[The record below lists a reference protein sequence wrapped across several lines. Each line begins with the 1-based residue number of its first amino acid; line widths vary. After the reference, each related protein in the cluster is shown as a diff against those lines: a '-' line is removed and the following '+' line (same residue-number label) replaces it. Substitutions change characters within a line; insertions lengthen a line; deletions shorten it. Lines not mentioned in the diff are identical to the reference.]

1 MVVRPFLTRDGV
13 VVSGSFG
20 TGVYRGDSLGGLNE
34 FDEFSV
40 VGKDPQLAVKA
51 GEAGT
56 HGDGTARGVK
66 VKSGRGGGGGR

>member
-1 MVVRPFLTRDGV
+1 M
-13 VVSGSFG
+13 
-20 TGVYRGDSLGGLNE
+20 YRGDSLGGLNE

>member
-1 MVVRPFLTRDGV
+1 M
-13 VVSGSFG
+13 
-20 TGVYRGDSLGGLNE
+20 YRGDSLGGLNE

-66 VKSGRGGGGGR
+66 VESGRGGGGGR